1 MSDNQYYIAGNLTKD
16 PVVSRT
22 PNGIAVV
29 NFTIATT
36 TRALDKQ
43 TSQYKDTGTVFM
55 RCTAWRALAE
65 HIAESLKKGMRVI
78 AYGKLEQSTYET
90 EDGSRQTSVKL
101 SVEDIG
107 ASMRFATAQ
116 ITQIKQQGA
125 QQMISQPQQMQT
137 VQQAPQSQQ
146 SMSPN
151 QDPWVPKNNIDR
163 YYSKDPEFYNE

>member
-1 MSDNQYYIAGNLTKD
+1 MSDNTYYIAGNLTKD
-16 PVVSRT
+16 PVVSTT
-22 PNGIAVV
+22 PNGTTVV

-36 TRALDKQ
+36 TRVLDPQ

-65 HIAESLKKGMRVI
+65 HVAKSLTKGMRVI
-78 AYGKLEQSTYET
+78 AYGKLEQSTYEA
-90 EDGSRQTSVKL
+90 EDGSHHTSIKL

-107 ASMRFATAQ
+107 PSMRFATAQ
-116 ITQIKQQGA
+116 IMQIKQQGA

-137 VQQAPQSQQ
+137 VQQAPQAQQ
-146 SMSPN
+146 PMTPN

-163 YYSKDPEFYNE
+163 YYSKDPEFYN

>member
-1 MSDNQYYIAGNLTKD
+1 MSDNTYYIAGNLTKD
-16 PVVSRT
+16 PVVSTT
-22 PNGIAVV
+22 PNGTTVT
-29 NFTIATT
+29 NFTIAAT
-36 TRALDKQ
+36 TRVFDSQ

-65 HIAESLKKGMRVI
+65 HVAKSLTKGMRVI

-90 EDGSRQTSVKL
+90 EDGLRQTSVKL

-116 ITQIKQQGA
+116 ITQIKQQAA
-125 QQMISQPQQMQT
+125 QQMISQPQTMQT
-137 VQQAPQSQQ
+137 IQQAPQAQQ
-146 SMSPN
+146 TMTPN

-163 YYSKDPEFYNE
+163 YYSKEPEI

>member
-1 MSDNQYYIAGNLTKD
+1 MSDNTYYIAGNLTKD
-16 PVVSRT
+16 PVVSNT
-22 PNGIAVV
+22 PNGTTVV
-29 NFTIATT
+29 NFTIAAT
-36 TRALDKQ
+36 TRVLDSQ

-65 HIAESLKKGMRVI
+65 HVAKSLTKGMRVI
-78 AYGKLEQSTYET
+78 AYGKLEQSTYEA
-90 EDGSRQTSVKL
+90 EDGSHHTSIKL

-125 QQMISQPQQMQT
+125 QQMISQPQQMQPLP
-137 VQQAPQSQQ
+137 QAPQAQQ
-146 SMSPN
+146 PMTPN

-163 YYSKDPEFYNE
+163 YYSKEPEF

>member
-16 PVVSRT
+16 PVVSTT
-22 PNGIAVV
+22 PNGITVV

-36 TRALDKQ
+36 TRTLDKQ

-90 EDGSRQTSVKL
+90 EDGLRQTSVRL

-116 ITQIKQQGA
+116 ITQIKQQAA
-125 QQMISQPQQMQT
+125 QQMISQPQTMQT
-137 VQQAPQSQQ
+137 IQQAPQAQQ
-146 SMSPN
+146 TMTPN

-163 YYSKDPEFYNE
+163 YYSKEPEF

>member
-1 MSDNQYYIAGNLTKD
+1 MSDNTYYIAGNLTKD
-16 PVVSRT
+16 PVVSTT
-22 PNGIAVV
+22 PNGTTVV

-36 TRALDKQ
+36 TRVLDSQ

-65 HIAESLKKGMRVI
+65 HVAKSLTKGMRVI
-78 AYGKLEQSTYET
+78 AYGKLEQSTYEA
-90 EDGSRQTSVKL
+90 EDGSRHTSIKL

-116 ITQIKQQGA
+116 ITQIKQQGI

-137 VQQAPQSQQ
+137 LPQAPQAQQ
-146 SMSPN
+146 SMAPN

-163 YYSKDPEFYNE
+163 YYSKDSEFYN

>member
-1 MSDNQYYIAGNLTKD
+1 MSDNTYYIAGNLTKD
-16 PVVSRT
+16 PVVSTT
-22 PNGIAVV
+22 PNGITVV

-65 HIAESLKKGMRVI
+65 HVAKSLTKGMRVI
-78 AYGKLEQSTYET
+78 AYGKLEQSTYEA
-90 EDGSRQTSVKL
+90 EDGSHHTSIKL

-125 QQMISQPQQMQT
+125 QQMISQPQQMQPLP
-137 VQQAPQSQQ
+137 QAPQAQQ
-146 SMSPN
+146 PMTPN
-151 QDPWVPKNNIDR
+151 QDPWLSLIHI
-163 YYSKDPEFYNE
+163 